1 MDDRVSKLHMM
12 VVVLLVMAV
21 IGAVGFFSVVEYS
34 KQQLLADSLA
44 KGKAMLAEQDY
55 QSARVYLS
63 MFEEKGKTELGYNLY
78 GFTAAMLAYRT
89 YLGTGDINQ
98 LQVASDYLAQIN
110 MGNLAG
116 YAGKAQELKAKV
128 DDCLASYQE
137 QVEAQ
142 QQAEAAAAAAEDEK
156 KAPKAEAG
164 TEKAARA
171 VEEKTAAPKEVAA
184 KPKAA
189 PAPKAAAAPP
199 PKAAA
204 PAGKDKK

>member
-34 KQQLLADSLA
+34 KQQLLTDSLA

-63 MFEEKGKTELGYNLY
+63 MFEEKGKTDLGYNLY

-142 QQAEAAAAAAEDEK
+142 QQAEAAAAAAEEEK

-164 TEKAARA
+164 TEKTARA
-171 VEEKTAAPKEVAA
+171 AEEKTAAPKEAAA

>member
-12 VVVLLVMAV
+12 VAVLLVVAV
-21 IGAVGFFSVVEYS
+21 IGGVGFFSVVEYS
-34 KQQLLADSLA
+34 KQQLLADSLT

-63 MFEEKGKTELGYNLY
+63 MFEEKGKTDIGYNLY
-78 GFTAAMLAYRT
+78 GFTAAMIAYQT

-98 LQVASDYLAQIN
+98 LQVASDHLAQIN

-116 YAGKAQELKAKV
+116 YSGKAQELKAKV

-142 QQAEAAAAAAEDEK
+142 QQAEAAAAAAEEEK
-156 KAPKAEAG
+156 KAPKAEAR

-171 VEEKTAAPKEVAA
+171 AEEKTAAPKEAAA
-184 KPKAA
+184 KSKAA